1 MVTVEVNRNNL
12 KLIENRLGNLKNK
25 SKEVLKKAVNDTAKQ
40 ARKELAQQAQKTY
53 VVKNGKFNKAMKIK
67 KASNSNPTA
76 IISATGGAM
85 ELMDFKVSQINY
97 VEDENGK
104 IKEKKKAAKFRT
116 GLERGN
122 AISAKVLKKGG
133 MKKLI
138 KGDIKAFVT
147 KFSNGHVSVLQR
159 IGKKRLPVKKL
170 LSPSIPKM
178 IGNEKRVF
186 KVVKPNIDKNLR
198 DNINKHIEKVLG
210 G

>member
-1 MVTVEVNRNNL
+1 MVTVEVNKNNL
-12 KLIENRLGNLKNK
+12 KLIENRLGSLQKK

-40 ARKELAQQAQKTY
+40 ARKEIAQQTQKTY

-67 KASNSNPTA
+67 RASNSNPTA

-85 ELMDFKVSQINY
+85 ELKDFKVSPASY
-97 VEDENGK
+97 KTGK
-104 IKEKKKAAKFRT
+104 QRADVIK
-116 GLERGN
+116 G
-122 AISAKVLKKGG
+122 KVLKSSG
-133 MKKLI
+133 MKQLV
-138 KGDIKAFVT
+138 KGDIKAFVA

-159 IGKKRLPVKKL
+159 KGKGRLPVKKL

-186 KVVKPNIDKNLR
+186 KIVKPNIDKNLR
-198 DNINKHIEKVLG
+198 ENINKHIEKVLG